1 MKKLFWGFFFV
12 YLNFNLNLNA
22 HSINLLPNFVGWWLV
37 LQGMEELKHE
47 SRYFENPR
55 PFVLVLMVYEAILW
69 LGNALAVVGESWL
82 TMLLGILGGAA
93 ALYVIWLLVKGV
105 RETEENHAADLGSAV
120 LHRRWKNLLILQVAV
135 RLLGI
140 MGNLSN
146 ISILAVVSIVL
157 VIAGFVVMVQFLMDW
172 HRTAK
177 AYEALGER
185 VTNEEKTEE

>member
-1 MKKLFWGFFFV
+1 MRKLFWGFFFV

-37 LQGMEELKHE
+37 LQGMDELGHE

-55 PFVLVLMVYEAILW
+55 PFVLGLMVYEAILW
-69 LGNALAVVGESWL
+69 LSNVLAVTSDNWVG
-82 TMLLGILGGAA
+82 TILGLISTAA
-93 ALYVIWLLVKGV
+93 SFYVTWLLVQGV

-140 MGNLSN
+140 MANLSN
-146 ISILAVVSIVL
+146 ISVLVLPSLALIVVSL
-157 VIAGFVVMVQFLMDW
+157 VVIVQFLMDW
-172 HRTAK
+172 NRTAK
-177 AYEALGER
+177 AYEALDER
-185 VTNEEKTEE
+185 AAKEEKTEE